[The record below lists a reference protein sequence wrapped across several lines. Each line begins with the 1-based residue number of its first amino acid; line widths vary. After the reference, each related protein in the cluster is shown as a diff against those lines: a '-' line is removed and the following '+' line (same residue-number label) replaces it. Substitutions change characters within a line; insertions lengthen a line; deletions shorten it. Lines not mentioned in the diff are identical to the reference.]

1 MQIKNL
7 HKAVYQLQKI
17 DETNY
22 SSLVYERLKKL
33 GSYDNLMQE
42 GGQENTVLEAL
53 ETSRAALYRWKKRYR
68 EFGLAGL
75 ENESKRPNNVRKPTW
90 TRTIE
95 ERVYHLRKKFPL
107 WGKAKIAV
115 KYKDQY
121 NEVIS
126 TSTVGRILS
135 QLMKQ
140 QRIMPVRFLLHGKKE
155 TKKRDFKRH
164 AQRWRYGMKAMQPG
178 ELVQIDHMSIA
189 VPGHGELKHFT
200 AVCPFTKYAAYQVY
214 QEASSVNAKDF
225 LEHVRKAFPFQL
237 ISLQVDGGAE
247 FMGYFEEAAAQ
258 YNLPLFVLP
267 PRSPEYNGNVERGNG
282 TAKYEFYAQY
292 DAPLSLHILR
302 KDLQKF
308 AHFYNSVR
316 PHQGIDLLTPSQF
329 FEVLRKGP

>member
-1 MQIKNL
+1 MQTKYL

-22 SSLVYERLKKL
+22 SSVVYERLKKL
-33 GSYDNLMQE
+33 ESYDKLMQE
-42 GGQENTVLEAL
+42 GTNEDIVLEAL
-53 ETSRAALYRWKKRYR
+53 ETSRATFYRWKKSYR

-75 ENESKRPNNVRKPTW
+75 ENASKRPNNVRKPAW
-90 TRTIE
+90 TKTIE

-115 KYKDQY
+115 KYKAHY

-126 TSTVGRILS
+126 ISTVGRILKK
-135 QLMKQ
+135 LIKQ
-140 QRIMPVRFLLHGKKE
+140 QRIIPARFLLYAKRD
-155 TKKRDFKRH
+155 TKKREFKRH
-164 AQRWRYGMKAMQPG
+164 AQRWRYGMKATQPG
-178 ELVQIDHMSIA
+178 ELVQIDHMTITI
-189 VPGHGELKHFT
+189 PGLGELKHFT

-214 QEASSVNAKDF
+214 YEASSINARDF
-225 LEHVRKAFPFQL
+225 LEHMRSIFPFQL
-237 ISLQVDGGAE
+237 ISLQVDGGSE
-247 FMGYFEEAAAQ
+247 FMGYFEEAAAH
-258 YNLPLFVLP
+258 YKLPLFVLP

-292 DAPLSLHILR
+292 EAPSSLHILR

-329 FEVLRKGP
+329 FEVIRKRP